1 MLEVGTILSLNGG
14 MKQSP
19 AKTRTIKRS
28 VITRV
33 KPEGNST
40 ELKEGQLWKMED
52 VQMEIMHVGKHLA
65 HYKLHKQHKRVPT
78 HLEGIG
84 RIQEYLKEHGAR
96 LVRNG
101 GLTKPNRVLGRGVY
115 FGKK

>member
-1 MLEVGTILSLNGG
+1 MLEIETLLLLDTG
-14 MKQSP
+14 MKQS
-19 AKTRTIKRS
+19 AAETNTIKRS
-28 VITRV
+28 GPARG
-33 KPEGNST
+33 KKESKST

-84 RIQEYLKEHGAR
+84 RIQEYLKAHGAR
-96 LVRNG
+96 LVKNG
-101 GLTKPNRVLGRGVY
+101 DLAKQNRVAGRGLY